1 MSKTVKIIGF
11 LLCFTLFI
19 SVFSITSL
27 ADGETKQG
35 YIIADGVNLREG
47 PNVASSV
54 VTQLSKVNVVVHE
67 EVIGEPVNEGYTT
80 WYKVSTL
87 DSTYSGY
94 IYGIYLKFFSDQD
107 LSADFEKQLES
118 FPESYRES
126 LRTLKKIYPNW
137 VFIADPVTISFED
150 AVERQYS
157 VKNRKQVHMTYQNGD
172 PAWRDPRCFVDGVWQ
187 TDNGNWVSASKPA
200 IAYFMDPRNSLNANE
215 IYVFMKQSYK
225 IANQSEEEKA
235 KVIATMRT
243 IIKGTF
249 LEAGYD
255 REGDGVVEVDAY
267 IEDIIEA
274 ATVSEVS
281 PYILASTIILEQGV
295 NGTSPLISGT
305 REGYIG
311 YYNFFNFGASGAT
324 NEDVIISGLN
334 YAVSAGW
341 NSRKAAIVGGAE
353 KYNLGYISRGQDTY
367 YYKDFNLVDL
377 NFNHQYA
384 QSVYDASISAVRLR
398 KAYIDNTE
406 ATLEFKIPVFTTIP
420 TEVSPKPGTQGSG
433 TPGVESVYRK
443 GDINGD
449 NVINAL
455 DLASVKKHIL
465 GISHIEG
472 VGTLSADV
480 NRDGAINALD
490 LAAIKKDILGVQKI
504 S

>member
-1 MSKTVKIIGF
+1 MSKTVKIISF
-11 LLCFTLFI
+11 LLCLSLFI
-19 SVFSITSL
+19 SVFSVTAL
-27 ADGETKQG
+27 AETVDANG
-35 YIIADGVNLREG
+35 YIIGEGVNLREG
-47 PNVASSV
+47 PNVASPV
-54 VTQLSKVNVVVHE
+54 VTQLSRVNVVIHE
-67 EVIGEPVNEGYTT
+67 EVIGEPVNDGYTT

-87 DSTYSGY
+87 DNTYTGY
-94 IYGIYLKFFSDQD
+94 VYGIYLKFFSNQD
-107 LSADFEKQLES
+107 LTADFEKQLES

-126 LRTLKKIYPNW
+126 LRALKKIYPNW

-150 AVERQYS
+150 AVERQYA
-157 VKNRKQVHMTYQNGD
+157 VKNRKQVHMTYQGGD
-172 PAWRDPRCFVDGVWQ
+172 PAWRDPRCLVNGEWQ
-187 TDNGNWVSASKPA
+187 TNNGNWVSASKPA

-225 IANQSEEEKA
+225 IANQTEEEKT
-235 KVIATMRT
+235 KVITTMRT

-249 LEAGYD
+249 LEKGYD
-255 REGDGVVEVDAY
+255 RDGDGIFEVDAY

-295 NGTSPLISGT
+295 EGTSPLISGA
-305 REGYIG
+305 REGYLG
-311 YYNFFNFGASGAT
+311 YYNFFNFGASGST
-324 NEDVIISGLN
+324 NDDVIVSGLN
-334 YAVSAGW
+334 YAVTAGW
-341 NSRKAAIVGGAE
+341 NSRKAAIVGGAVN
-353 KYNLGYISRGQDTY
+353 YNTGYISKGQDTY

-420 TEVSPKPGTQGSG
+420 AEISPKPGTQGSG
-433 TPGVESVYRK
+433 ASGVETVYRK

-455 DLASVKKHIL
+455 DLAAVKKHIL
-465 GISHIEG
+465 GIAHIEG
-472 VGTLSADV
+472 VGSLSADV